1 MADICSAADPSTD
14 AVVMASSGERL
25 SFAELE
31 AGSRR
36 LAHLLRDRGLEGGDH
51 MAALLDNNLRY
62 FEVCWAARRAGL
74 FITPVNWHLGPGEA
88 GYIVE
93 DCGAT
98 ALVTTNRLESLA
110 HELGQRLDA
119 VTTRLVVDGAVE
131 GFEDYDAAIASQ
143 PDTPLDEETAGAF
156 MFYSS
161 GTTGR
166 PKGILPN
173 VSPVPF
179 GTPTGL
185 DSLTLALY
193 GFEPGMV
200 YLCPAP
206 LYHAA
211 PIAWSLATQGAGG
224 TVVVMER
231 FDAEGVLAAIEKHRV
246 THVQFVPT
254 HFIRM
259 LRLDPEIR
267 GRYDLSSLRTVIHA
281 AAPCPVEIKRQMLDW
296 FGPIIY
302 EYYAG
307 SEGGGF
313 CAVGPEEWL
322 AHPGTVGR
330 SLGATVHITD
340 EDGTEQPTG
349 EVGQIWFESGVRFRY
364 HHDEEKTKAAF
375 NEHGWNTLG
384 DVGYLDAEGYLYL
397 TDRISHMIISGGVN
411 IYPQEIEDVLV
422 MHLGVA
428 DVAVIG
434 APDEEMG
441 ESVMA
446 VVQPTDPDAD
456 EDALAAELNALCRS
470 QLAGFKCPRQ
480 YRFTA
485 SLPRLP
491 TGKLLKRVVREE
503 FGGSSAGSVVGA

>member
-36 LAHLLRDRGLEGGDH
+36 LAHLLRDRGLERGDH

-98 ALVTTNRLESLA
+98 ALVTTNRLDSLA
-110 HELGQRLDA
+110 RELGQRLDA

-173 VSPVPF
+173 MSPVPF

-185 DSLTLALY
+185 DTLTQALY
-193 GFEPGMV
+193 GFAPGMV

-313 CAVGPEEWL
+313 CAVGPDEWL

-330 SLGATVHITD
+330 ALGATVHITD

-456 EDALAAELNALCRS
+456 EDALAAELDALCRS